1 MSAQWDL
8 AVIGA
13 GPAGMTA
20 AMTAAR
26 LGLKVGL
33 LDEQPRPG
41 GQIYRNP
48 AQPTPEVLEAL
59 GEDYAHGM
67 KLIERFRA
75 ADIDYRPGATVWD
88 VTADGEIAFLRDGVA
103 GEIRARHVLLATGAI
118 ERPVPVPGWTLP
130 GAMTVGAAQILLK
143 TGGYVPDHPAV
154 LVGGGPLLYLVAWQY
169 LKAGAQIGAILE
181 TVPRSN
187 LWSALPHA
195 PGMLRQGRLLAKGRR
210 WLRDLRAA
218 RVRRIRGVTDVR
230 IEGDGAAEAVSFQA
244 RGRRQTI
251 QTPLVL
257 LHEGVIPNTHVS
269 LALGLEH
276 GWNDV
281 QQWWQPRLDEW
292 GRADKTGFSVAG
304 DGAGIWGAEAAEHL
318 GLLAAHGA
326 AMALGGDSLDQTGV
340 AEARTALNAAAGA
353 RAFLDRFYRPARS
366 QRVPAADDTIA
377 CRCEEVTAG
386 QVRHAAR
393 LGALGLTQAKAYTRC
408 GMGPCQGRLC
418 APTVSALI
426 AETRG
431 LDDAD
436 VPAYRPRPPF
446 KPVTLGA
453 LAAPAFRAKAG

>member
-1 MSAQWDL
+1 MNAAWDL
-8 AVIGA
+8 AVVGA

-48 AQPTPEVLEAL
+48 AQPVPEVLEAL

-67 KLIERFRA
+67 ELIERFLA
-75 ADIDYRPGATVWD
+75 ADVDYRPGTTVWD
-88 VTADGEIAFLRDGVA
+88 VMEGGEIATLRDGAASSVN
-103 GEIRARHVLLATGAI
+103 ARHVLLATGAI

-130 GAMTVGAAQILLK
+130 GVMTVGAAQILLK
-143 TGGYVPDHPAV
+143 TGGYVPDHPVV
-154 LVGGGPLLYLVAWQY
+154 LVGGGPLLYLLAWQY
-169 LKAGAQIGAILE
+169 LKAGARIGAILE
-181 TVPRSN
+181 TAPRNN

-195 PGMLRQGRLLAKGRR
+195 PAMLRQGHLLAKGRR

-218 RVRRIRGVTDVR
+218 RVRRIRRVCDVR
-230 IEGDGAAEAVSFQA
+230 IEGGGAAEAVSFQA
-244 RGRRQTI
+244 GGGRQTI

-269 LALGLEH
+269 LALGLSH
-276 GWNDV
+276 DWNEL

-292 GRADKTGFSVAG
+292 GRADKADFSVAG

-326 AMALGGDSLDQTGV
+326 AMALGKEGMDQSGV
-340 AEARTALNAAAGA
+340 PEARAALKSAAGA
-353 RAFLDRFYRPARS
+353 RRFIDRLYRPAHG
-366 QRVPAADDTIA
+366 QRVPADDDTIA

-386 QVRHAAR
+386 QIRRAAR

-426 AETRG
+426 AETRS
-431 LDDAD
+431 LDDAQ
-436 VPAYRPRPPF
+436 VPPYRPRPPF

-453 LAAPAFRAKAG
+453 LAAPAFRAKSG